1 MKLLFAVP
9 LLLVSLLAAA
19 GAAAPPPAS
28 AATSP
33 MQPLAFLV
41 GRWRGSGYVEFVPGQ
56 RHTFQETERIEP
68 ELNGML
74 LLIEGRG
81 TSSAG
86 PGRRMVTHDALA
98 VVSYDPAAG
107 DFHWQAY
114 NAAGPHLEYVDT
126 HATVKDG
133 VVRWGY
139 SAGPMGQVRFTF
151 RLDRQGRWVERGEMS
166 HDGKTWR
173 RFFAMTLHRMG

>member
-1 MKLLFAVP
+1 MKLLFAAP
-9 LLLVSLLAAA
+9 LLVLSLL
-19 GAAAPPPAS
+19 AAAPPPAG
-28 AATSP
+28 P
-33 MQPLAFLV
+33 MQPLAFLI

-56 RHTFQETERIEP
+56 RHTFEETERIEP
-68 ELNGML
+68 KLNGML

-86 PGRRMVTHDALA
+86 PGRRMVTHDALT

-107 DFHWQAY
+107 NFHWRAY
-114 NAAGPHLEYVDT
+114 NAAGPHLEFVDT
-126 HATVKDG
+126 HATIKDG

-173 RFFAMTLHRMG
+173 RFFAMTLRRVR